1 MSSGRTILL
10 YGFFGFISMLVNL
23 TVQWFSI
30 RFYHGIM
37 AIELSILL
45 GTAAGLPVKYAL
57 DRRYIFGAQ
66 PRVTKIGWEFLC
78 YAATGVMTTLVF
90 WLIEWSFHLMFRTEF
105 WRLLG
110 GAVGLSVGFVLKYQL
125 DKRFVFTAR
134 VANGE
139 TAK

>member
-1 MSSGRTILL
+1 MSSGRTIFL
-10 YGFFGFISMLVNL
+10 YGVFGFISMFVNL
-23 TVQWFSI
+23 AVQWIST
-30 RFYHGIM
+30 RFYHGVM

-57 DRRYIFGAQ
+57 DRRYIFVVL

-78 YAATGVMTTLVF
+78 YTATGVITTLVF
-90 WLIEWSFHLMFRTEF
+90 WLIEWSFHLMFGTEF

-110 GAVGLSVGFVLKYQL
+110 GALGLSAGFVLKYQL

-139 TAK
+139 AAK